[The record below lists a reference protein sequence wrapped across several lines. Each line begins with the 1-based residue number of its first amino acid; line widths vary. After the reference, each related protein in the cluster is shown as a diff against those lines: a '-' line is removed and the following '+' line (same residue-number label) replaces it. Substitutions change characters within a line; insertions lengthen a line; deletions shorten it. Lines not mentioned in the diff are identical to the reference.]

1 MKMKKCPPT
10 YDNSLAVSLSC
21 IGIRPRIKFDDQSL
35 KQDKVN
41 IYIVYEMNVKA
52 QRQSADF
59 MLGDSLFEAVMLT
72 NICNLDKHNAFWIK
86 YWI

>member
-41 IYIVYEMNVKA
+41 IYIVYEMNV
-52 QRQSADF
+52 
-59 MLGDSLFEAVMLT
+59 
-72 NICNLDKHNAFWIK
+72 
-86 YWI
+86 